1 MLHTKV
7 IIEKLDKK
15 LSENNTWKSEFIFW
29 NELWASI
36 ELGNVAITKTNYIF
50 KVRWRGEFPEK
61 FRVVVNNVVF
71 VPTQTVA
78 VDIQNDMVIF
88 HAVRNGER
96 K

>member
-7 IIEKLDKK
+7 IIEKLEKK

-71 VPTQTVA
+71 VPTQIVA